1 MNCDGSQA
9 RWGTASLTFWFCM
22 IIIQKLKD
30 PQKHETCQLSCRCI
44 TLSARAALLYTK
56 YHSKFT
62 RKNVTINK
70 NRCPVVGFAQTCG
83 RHWCVCFWVC
93 MCVFLLH
100 CLHGR
105 GLHVKVTNS
114 QVIDGFVD
122 VGCPFIV
129 CIHSSLLAC
138 VQIVCAC
145 VRFHTKKCGN
155 DFVRVCLCMHVRK
168 FLLKCVCGFL
178 VWELMLGGCSEEL
191 HQYSAVAS

>member
-30 PQKHETCQLSCRCI
+30 PQKHETCQLSCWCI

-83 RHWCVCFWVC
+83 RHWCVFLSVHACISAALPSRTRPACQGYKFTSNRRLCWRGMSFYC
-93 MCVFLLH
+93 LYTFFSFSMC
-100 CLHGR
+100 
-105 GLHVKVTNS
+105 TN
-114 QVIDGFVD
+114 
-122 VGCPFIV
+122 
-129 CIHSSLLAC
+129 C
-138 VQIVCAC
+138 VC
-145 VRFHTKKCGN
+145 VRAFSHKK
-155 DFVRVCLCMHVRK
+155 M
-168 FLLKCVCGFL
+168 
-178 VWELMLGGCSEEL
+178 W
-191 HQYSAVAS
+191 

>member
-1 MNCDGSQA
+1 M
-9 RWGTASLTFWFCM
+9 RVL
-22 IIIQKLKD
+22 
-30 PQKHETCQLSCRCI
+30 
-44 TLSARAALLYTK
+44 
-56 YHSKFT
+56 
-62 RKNVTINK
+62 
-70 NRCPVVGFAQTCG
+70 
-83 RHWCVCFWVC
+83 
-93 MCVFLLH
+93 LLH

-138 VQIVCAC
+138 VQIVRAC
-145 VRFHTKKCGN
+145 VSTQKNVGMTLC
-155 DFVRVCLCMHVRK
+155 VCLCVHVRK

-191 HQYSAVAS
+191 HQYSAVASSEESVGGGKKGGWRWVG